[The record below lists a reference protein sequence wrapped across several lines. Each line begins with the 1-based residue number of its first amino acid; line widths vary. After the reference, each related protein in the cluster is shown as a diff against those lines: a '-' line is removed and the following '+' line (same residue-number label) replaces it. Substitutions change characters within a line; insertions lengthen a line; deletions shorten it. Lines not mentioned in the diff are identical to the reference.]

1 MTQYLIMCPSLTSAQ
16 RSQKLLER
24 SGISSSVVKAPQ
36 GLNTMGC
43 GYSLSLYR
51 SFSEAVSV
59 LRKSGMLKGKLFMRV
74 LDGEYEEVRI

>member
-1 MTQYLIMCPSLTSAQ
+1 
-16 RSQKLLER
+16 
-24 SGISSSVVKAPQ
+24 
-36 GLNTMGC
+36 MGC

>member
-16 RSQKLLER
+16 RSHKLLER

-59 LRKSGMLKGKLFMRV
+59 LRKNGMLKGKLFMRI